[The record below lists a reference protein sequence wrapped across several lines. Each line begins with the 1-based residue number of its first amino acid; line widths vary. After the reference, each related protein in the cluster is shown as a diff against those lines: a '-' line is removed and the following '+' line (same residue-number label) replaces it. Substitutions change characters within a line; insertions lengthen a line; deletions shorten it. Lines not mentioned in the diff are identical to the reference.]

1 MSAKDVVDAVNPF
14 RKPETPK
21 VPSAS
26 DAEKERKK
34 QTFNAAQKAALAD
47 KERFG
52 RDSALL
58 LGGGLGEVQT
68 APRKDILG

>member
-1 MSAKDVVDAVNPF
+1 MGVKDLVDAINPF
-14 RKPETPK
+14 KKPETPK

-26 DAEKERKK
+26 DAEKEKRKA
-34 QTFNAAQKAALAD
+34 TFKAAQKAALAD

-58 LGGGLGEVQT
+58 LGGGLGEVST
-68 APRKDILG
+68 SKTSLLGG